1 MSARIGTFRRR
12 TWPAAMAV
20 FFLALAGCGSQAPSS
35 VKIDASLETL
45 VPGDT
50 TLMAGARLESLLK
63 TPLYQR
69 NFAKR
74 QLPQVEEFAQRTG
87 IDPRKDLWEL
97 LYASN
102 GGAGVLLARGK
113 FGDEMMEPN
122 FERQGVAR
130 SSYKGFPLYG
140 DGRQA
145 VALFSP
151 TVAAAGAVEALRRLI
166 DERGHSAG
174 PPAAL
179 AAKLKQI
186 PATAQFWAAYAGGPI
201 HLPFEDGTPLGNLNK
216 LVASVQSGFF
226 SFDLNSGLNGLARAD
241 CATDQD
247 AEQVAG
253 AVRALIG
260 IGRLSVPKDH
270 PELAA
275 IYDTIRVSAEQ
286 QRVNLSIAVPEAMV
300 DPFLAMWLRP

>member
-140 DGRQA
+140 DGRQ
-145 VALFSP
+145 V
-151 TVAAAGAVEALRRLI
+151 VALRRLI

-226 SFDLNSGLNGLARAD
+226 SFALNSGLNGLARAD

-270 PELAA
+270 PELAGM
-275 IYDTIRVSAEQ
+275 YDTIRVSPEER
-286 QRVNLSIAVPEAMV
+286 RVNLSIAVPEAMV
-300 DPFLAMWLRP
+300 DQFLAMWLRP